1 MRMHHLWAQNDPFA
15 PNIFLGKIIN
25 IILIYVLA
33 PSIVKNFLK
42 FYQRIKS
49 YEDAQF
55 LGPKSPIRPNEN
67 FFWKTC

>member
-33 PSIVKNFLK
+33 PSIVKIF
-42 FYQRIKS
+42 
-49 YEDAQF
+49 
-55 LGPKSPIRPNEN
+55 
-67 FFWKTC
+67 